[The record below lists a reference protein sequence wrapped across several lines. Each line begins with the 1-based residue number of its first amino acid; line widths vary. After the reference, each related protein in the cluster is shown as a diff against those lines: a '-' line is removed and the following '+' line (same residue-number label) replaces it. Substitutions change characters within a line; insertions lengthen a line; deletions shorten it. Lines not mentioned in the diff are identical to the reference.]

1 MLYLV
6 LLLVLGSLG
15 LLLTSLRGGGTIF
28 AWASVGVSVIAAL
41 LLLFDWAGRRL
52 AADAKNQPVDGPA
65 TDPARDDRAGTPGA
79 LGSPGAPGLRD
90 QQAGGDQ
97 HPDSAQRQGEDQQD
111 RADETGTSPARSAV
125 GTGLDG
131 ASAAA
136 PADIAQ
142 PGTHSEVGSGG
153 DYRPGRHLA
162 AEDTTLSPP
171 LRPGYRTPSRTAPAG
186 PPGSARIS
194 LDPAVEPPE
203 EDSDAAD
210 VLRVAELSD
219 EVRVLDERPRYHL
232 AGCSWVGDRF
242 TLPLPV
248 HEARELGF
256 SPCALCAPDSM
267 LCNLHR
273 KRSSAT

>member
-28 AWASVGVSVIAAL
+28 AWASVGVSVVAAL

-52 AADAKNQPVDGPA
+52 AADARNQPVDSSAADPA
-65 TDPARDDRAGTPGA
+65 TNDRAGAP
-79 LGSPGAPGLRD
+79 GSPVLRD
-90 QQAGGDQ
+90 RQTDGDRQLESGQQSG
-97 HPDSAQRQGEDQQD
+97 DQQD
-111 RADETGTSPARSAV
+111 RTDETETSPARSAV
-125 GTGLDG
+125 GPELDG

-136 PADIAQ
+136 SADTAQ
-142 PGTHSEVGSGG
+142 PGTHSEAGPGG

-162 AEDTTLSPP
+162 TEDTTLSPP

-210 VLRVAELSD
+210 ALRVAELSD

-273 KRSSAT
+273 KRSSTT